1 MGEEIYI
8 GAKGNFGVVGV
19 FYMMIVVVVVV
30 MYLSC
35 IQCILLSKLI
45 ELCMYVVVFCV

>member
-8 GAKGNFGVVGV
+8 GAKGNFGVVV
-19 FYMMIVVVVVV
+19 MFYMMIVVVVM

-35 IQCILLSKLI
+35 IQSIHLSKLI